1 MKVAFGQQ
9 WRNKNNNGI
18 LSGMKKIGIGRVD
31 KINPFWK
38 NVRDFLK
45 EPSQHQEH
53 CQKPKP
59 VLLSTG
65 EMFFPY
71 PWAGPSR
78 PDNSSIPSST
88 NRTGQSSLVLETL
101 TGPELLL
108 TQVRQSLTKKRLFYK
123 GRYTKATFWSSNPRY
138 DLLTE
143 GTFAVVERLQ
153 EERWIS
159 VYDDDDLSLFFRW
172 KVDNSSLHGLAT
184 IEWEIPNDAV
194 SGLYRL
200 KHFGATRTTIISPIN
215 YFTGFKC
222 ICSAIR

>member
-1 MKVAFGQQ
+1 M
-9 WRNKNNNGI
+9 
-18 LSGMKKIGIGRVD
+18 
-31 KINPFWK
+31 
-38 NVRDFLK
+38 
-45 EPSQHQEH
+45 
-53 CQKPKP
+53 
-59 VLLSTG
+59 
-65 EMFFPY
+65 
-71 PWAGPSR
+71 
-78 PDNSSIPSST
+78 
-88 NRTGQSSLVLETL
+88 
-101 TGPELLL
+101 
-108 TQVRQSLTKKRLFYK
+108 
-123 GRYTKATFWSSNPRY
+123 
-138 DLLTE
+138 
-143 GTFAVVERLQ
+143 VERLQ